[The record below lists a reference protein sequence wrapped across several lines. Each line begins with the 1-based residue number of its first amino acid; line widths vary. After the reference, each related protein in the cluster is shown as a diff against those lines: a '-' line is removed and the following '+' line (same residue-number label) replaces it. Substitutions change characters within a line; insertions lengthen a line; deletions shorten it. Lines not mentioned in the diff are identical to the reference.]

1 MSFLNKK
8 MSWTNAEF
16 IPFKVCIA
24 AAYLYLGSTFSEFFS
39 NLQRSDSWIVRR
51 ITGLRD
57 DALGEKNAFLKR
69 GI

>member
-24 AAYLYLGSTFSEFFS
+24 AYLYLGATFSEFFLTYKGFILGLFAVS
-39 NLQRSDSWIVRR
+39 LVYVMMLWVKKMRS
-51 ITGLRD
+51 
-57 DALGEKNAFLKR
+57 
-69 GI
+69 

>member
-24 AAYLYLGSTFSEFFS
+24 AAYLYLGSTFSEFFLTYKGFILGLFTVS
-39 NLQRSDSWIVRR
+39 LVYVMMLWVKKMRS
-51 ITGLRD
+51 
-57 DALGEKNAFLKR
+57 
-69 GI
+69 

>member
-24 AAYLYLGSTFSEFFS
+24 AAYLYLGSNFSEFFLTYQGFILGLFAVS
-39 NLQRSDSWIVRR
+39 LVYVMMLWVKKMRS
-51 ITGLRD
+51 
-57 DALGEKNAFLKR
+57 
-69 GI
+69 

>member
-24 AAYLYLGSTFSEFFS
+24 AAYLYLGSTFPEFFS
-39 NLQRSDSWIVRR
+39 SYKGWIL
-51 ITGLRD
+51 GLL
-57 DALGEKNAFLKR
+57 AVSLVYVMMLWVKKMKS
-69 GI
+69 

>member
-24 AAYLYLGSTFSEFFS
+24 AAYLYLGSTFSEFFLTYKGFILGLFAVS
-39 NLQRSDSWIVRR
+39 LVYVMMLWVKKMRS
-51 ITGLRD
+51 
-57 DALGEKNAFLKR
+57 
-69 GI
+69 